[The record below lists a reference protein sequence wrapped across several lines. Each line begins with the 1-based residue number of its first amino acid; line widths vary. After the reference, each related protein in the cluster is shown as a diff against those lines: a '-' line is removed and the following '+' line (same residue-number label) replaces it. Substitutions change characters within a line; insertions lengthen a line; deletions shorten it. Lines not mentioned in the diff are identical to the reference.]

1 MHAFYAIQ
9 LTMLSFIDDIFLLI
23 AALLVLGL
31 LIYTVLVC
39 ITAVMHTKSKR
50 RLMRENEELAGE
62 NKKLKSKITAME
74 DDGTTKAASPFISF
88 GSLLIQPN
96 RIAYVVSQTFDM
108 PFSGDSRVK
117 VIHYTDSKNTD
128 SVYDSFEGILS
139 KLPDYFL
146 MINKN
151 QIINLHEIS
160 KVEGHALYLNN
171 VKVPFSISESKM
183 AEFLS
188 KVK

>member
-1 MHAFYAIQ
+1 
-9 LTMLSFIDDIFLLI
+9 MLSIIDDIFLLI

-31 LIYTVLVC
+31 LIYVVLVC
-39 ITAVMHTKSKR
+39 ISAVTHTKSKR
-50 RLMRENEELAGE
+50 RLLRENEDLANENEEL
-62 NKKLKSKITAME
+62 KSRISSME
-74 DDGTTKAASPFISF
+74 EAHATSNTQKTVPPFINF
-88 GSLLIQPN
+88 GSLIIQAD

-108 PFSGDSRVK
+108 PSGGDSRVK

-128 SVYDSFEGILS
+128 SVYDSFDGILS
-139 KLPDYFL
+139 KLPDNFI
-146 MINKN
+146 MVNKN
-151 QIINLHEIS
+151 QLINLHEVAKID
-160 KVEGHALYLNN
+160 GNALYLNN